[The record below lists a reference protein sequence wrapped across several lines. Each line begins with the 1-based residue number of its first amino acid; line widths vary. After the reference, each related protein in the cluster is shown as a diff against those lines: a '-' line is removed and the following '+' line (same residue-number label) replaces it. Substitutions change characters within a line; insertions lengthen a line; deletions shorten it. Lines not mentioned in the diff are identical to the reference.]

1 MLVFLLSTRVK
12 KNICFMNNKSK
23 SNLIPAVSDVTFGY
37 VAPSA
42 EDNGGWDLNGLPN
55 ELDPNFVTG
64 FTDAEGCFRISILK
78 NKEIRTQWWV
88 QAVFRITLHRKDKAI
103 LDLIQS
109 TLGVGKVYTT
119 GPDAFS
125 LEVCTV
131 KGLRVII
138 AHFDKY
144 PLISQKWADFEL
156 FKLAVNIMLNEEHLT
171 MEGIKKLVSIK
182 ASMNRGLPDK
192 LKEAFPGIIPVVRPL
207 VPNQTIPDPYWVA
220 GFMSGEGSVYVRVR
234 KSSTHQIGFQVELI
248 LQMTQHT
255 RDEQLLLSFID
266 YFGCGR
272 YRLRKGGMSGDFI
285 VGRLS
290 DLTVKMIPFF
300 ETYPI
305 LGVKAKDFEDFKQV
319 VKLMN
324 SATHLTL
331 EGLEQIRQI
340 QAGMNRGRTMP

>member
-1 MLVFLLSTRVK
+1 
-12 KNICFMNNKSK
+12 
-23 SNLIPAVSDVTFGY
+23 
-37 VAPSA
+37 
-42 EDNGGWDLNGLPN
+42 
-55 ELDPNFVTG
+55 
-64 FTDAEGCFRISILK
+64 
-78 NKEIRTQWWV
+78 
-88 QAVFRITLHRKDKAI
+88 
-103 LDLIQS
+103 
-109 TLGVGKVYTT
+109 
-119 GPDAFS
+119 
-125 LEVCTV
+125 
-131 KGLRVII
+131 
-138 AHFDKY
+138 
-144 PLISQKWADFEL
+144 
-156 FKLAVNIMLNEEHLT
+156 
-171 MEGIKKLVSIK
+171 
-182 ASMNRGLPDK
+182 
-192 LKEAFPGIIPVVRPL
+192 
-207 VPNQTIPDPYWVA
+207 
-220 GFMSGEGSVYVRVR
+220 MSGEGCVYVRIR

-255 RDEQLLLSFID
+255 RDEQLLLSLID

-340 QAGMNRGRTMP
+340 QAGMNRGRTMT